1 MPPRLTDRNVGS
13 TLSHDKLAAEKGG
26 KSPAYDALTKLG
38 AESRRSGAALAD
50 WPRATTC
57 RPRLYACG
65 AEGYRLTGPGA
76 KRETC
81 VAAPAAWRCWRR
93 SCMLRRVRGDWPPTL
108 LGRPGTARP
117 SMIRVSN
124 YAPEHIIAGTV
135 CAGLFAL
142 LLFIIVSTLRG
153 RHRRAEIARLQ
164 RGVRQL
170 SEDVTALHAAEQ
182 DGFIKKSIFQATR
195 WKLLLWR
202 QPVHQR
208 KRSLF

>member
-1 MPPRLTDRNVGS
+1 
-13 TLSHDKLAAEKGG
+13 
-26 KSPAYDALTKLG
+26 
-38 AESRRSGAALAD
+38 
-50 WPRATTC
+50 
-57 RPRLYACG
+57 
-65 AEGYRLTGPGA
+65 
-76 KRETC
+76 
-81 VAAPAAWRCWRR
+81 
-93 SCMLRRVRGDWPPTL
+93 MLRRVRGDWPPTL

-124 YAPEHIIAGTV
+124 FVQNSVSEYGIGLGQWASRQRVALNNWLANAPEHIIAGTV

-202 QPVHQR
+202 QPVHHW